1 MVSTAAVQAR
11 LVTAD
16 ELLAMPDDGLRR
28 ELVEGEVFVSPPPGE
43 EHGVIAAEI
52 LVSLGSHVRAHGLGK
67 VHAAET
73 GFRTGSNPDTVL
85 APDAAFVSRER
96 IEQAAVGRGYRTGA
110 PDLAVEVVS
119 PGDSFVEV
127 EAKVARWLAAGCRM
141 VIVVNPAR
149 RAATVYRSR
158 DDIVL
163 LTEGDVLDGGDVVPG
178 WTLPLRELFA

>member
-1 MVSTAAVQAR
+1 MVPTAAVQAR
-11 LVTAD
+11 PVTAD

-28 ELVEGEVFVSPPPGE
+28 ELVDGEVFVSPPPGE
-43 EHGVIAAEI
+43 EHGVVAAEI
-52 LVSLGSHVRAHGLGK
+52 LVSLGSHVRTHGLGR

-73 GFRTGSNPDTVL
+73 GFRIGSHPDTVL

-96 IEQAAVGRGYRTGA
+96 IEQAAIGKGYRAGA

-141 VIVVNPAR
+141 MIVVNPVR

-158 DDIVL
+158 DDITL
-163 LTEGDVLDGGDVVPG
+163 LTEDDVLDGGDVVPG
-178 WTLPLRELFA
+178 WKLPLRELFA